1 MRKSLG
7 LIMAAVVLAG
17 LGVGIASGADKP
29 VNVRAGNLDLT
40 FNGGFSPTALPKNEL
55 APIALKASGNI
66 ATVDGTHPPALREFV
81 LETDKNGA
89 VDVEGY
95 PTCRSGQLQSQSSEN
110 AEKVC
115 RDAII
120 GRGTTVAEVA
130 LAEQPPI
137 LVNSDLLV
145 FNGGEK
151 GGVTTFYIHAFFTA
165 PVSGAIVTTVKISK
179 IRKGRF
185 GTRAV
190 ASIPVIAG
198 GSGSVKS
205 FSLTIN
211 KRFTH
216 KGQRKSILLAKCPDG
231 RLQAHG
237 TAVFADGTDVSA
249 EIIRT
254 CSGKN

>member
-7 LIMAAVVLAG
+7 LIMAIVVLAG
-17 LGVGIASGADKP
+17 MSVGIASGANKP
-29 VNVRAGNLDLT
+29 TKVRVGNLDLT
-40 FNGGFSPTALPKNEL
+40 FDGGFSPTTLSKKEL
-55 APIALKASGNI
+55 SPIALTASGKI
-66 ATVDGTHPPALREFV
+66 ATVDGTHPPALREFR

-95 PTCRSGQLQSQSSEN
+95 PRCKSGQLQSQTSEN
-110 AEKVC
+110 AEAVC

-130 LAEQPPI
+130 LPEQPPI
-137 LVNSDLLV
+137 AVKSDLLV

-151 GGVTTFYIHAFFTA
+151 GGKTTFYIHAFFTA
-165 PVSGAIVTTVKISK
+165 PVSGAIVTTVKITK
-179 IRKGRF
+179 IRNGRL
-185 GTRAV
+185 GTLSV

-216 KGQRKSILLAKCPDG
+216 NGERKSVLSAKCPDG

-237 TAVFADGTDVSA
+237 TAVFQDGTDVSA

-254 CSGKN
+254 CTGRG